1 MFGTRLQRIVAVTVV
16 LLWTPVAA
24 SQTLKLATIVPENS
38 VWMKDMRAGAREI
51 EERTEGRVKFK
62 FYSGGVQGNDKQ
74 VRRKMRIG
82 QLHGGAFTS
91 GALTGFQQDSALY
104 SLPLLFSTM
113 DEVTYVRKHLDAE
126 LRRRLEDAGYVNF
139 GFSGAGFGFLMSNKP
154 MSTLADL
161 DGQKVWI
168 PEGDQVGYAALK
180 ALGVAPVTMPLTDVL
195 TGLQTHLLDSVS
207 TSPVGAIVLQWHT
220 KVRYI
225 TDLPV
230 SYVYGTLIIDG
241 KPFSRIQPDDQAVI
255 REIMGAIYTR
265 FDEASIADNEEA
277 MQALLKS
284 GLRLVPPDS
293 GQVPRWRDLVSASNH
308 KMADQGVVS
317 AELLDQLTS
326 LLATYRSEAIAQAGT
341 EESQ

>member
-91 GALTGFQQDSALY
+91 GALIGFQQDSALY
-104 SLPLLFSTM
+104 SLPLLFNTM

-168 PEGDQVGYAALK
+168 PEGDQVGYAALT